1 MNNRQHASRALGEQA
16 ARTALLRLLCA
27 VSIWRTVMTRILP
40 LCGASA
46 WWTALLCLLPGFG
59 VAALLRWT
67 MHLTRTSTLAE
78 AFRACLGKAGAA
90 VLSVVLAVLLL
101 AEGVS
106 GMTAMITVFTQGVG
120 ARGTQFTLAVLTGA
134 VLAFSL
140 HREGLPRAAYF
151 LRWGMA
157 VAAFLLAAFPLGD
170 AHLDGLFPLYGE
182 GMASALAGAKAGA
195 SLAWPVMLLLTVEPS
210 PRRGRLNGG
219 VLPAFGAVGAVL
231 LTTLTIPHERL
242 VGQGGLAAW
251 LLLPM
256 RYAPNALR
264 VGALCLLL
272 LAFFLAVGAAV
283 QLAATQLTM
292 ACGRIPGWI
301 DGVLLAALVLT
312 QTAETSALW
321 AFLGAVEPWLL
332 APLAA
337 LAAVSLPIAMLRR
350 TKP

>member
-1 MNNRQHASRALGEQA
+1 MNRQLASRALGERA
-16 ARTALLRLLCA
+16 AQMALLRLLCA
-27 VSIWRTVMTRILP
+27 VSIWRTAMTRVLP

-67 MHLTRTSTLAE
+67 MHLTRTSILAE

-90 VLSVVLAVLLL
+90 VLSAVLAVLLL
-101 AEGVS
+101 AEGAS

-120 ARGTQFTLAVLTGA
+120 TRGTQFTLAVLTGA

-157 VAAFLLAAFPLGD
+157 AAAVLLAAFSLGD

-182 GMASALAGAKAGA
+182 GVTSVWAAWKAGA
-195 SLAWPVMLLLTVEPS
+195 SLAWPVALLLTVEPS
-210 PRRGRLNGG
+210 PRRGRLCGG
-219 VLPAFGAVGAVL
+219 VLPVFGAVGAVL
-231 LTTLTIPHERL
+231 LTTLTILHERL
-242 VGQGGLAAW
+242 VGQSGLAAW

-264 VGALCLLL
+264 VGALCLML

-283 QLAATQLTM
+283 QLAATQAEM
-292 ACGRIPGWI
+292 ACGRLPRWTVY
-301 DGVLLAALVLT
+301 VLLAALVLT

-321 AFLGAVEPWLL
+321 AILGAVEPWLL
-332 APLAA
+332 ASLAM
-337 LAAVSLPIAMLRR
+337 LAVVTLPIALIGR